1 VRRKSTVLAVAGMF
15 LVLACGA
22 AWGAGFALYEFS
34 ARGNALGGTMVGR
47 ADDPSAIAFNPAG
60 ITQIPGTSYM
70 IGASFIMPRGTLTE
84 TSSGTA
90 VGLKEHTFIPP
101 HIYYTKQ
108 MSETTW
114 FGIGVLSRFG
124 LGTDYPEDWFG
135 RYNSY
140 YSSIESVSINPN
152 FAWKASDSLS
162 LSVGVEAMW
171 FEYDAK
177 KKVDGTGGKN
187 PQPATDV
194 DAHLLGDD
202 IGYGWNFGLLWKAS
216 EQTKVGFHYRSTV
229 EQNISGTATFTYPS
243 GAKAYSPAHGTI
255 ILPDMYML
263 GINHSLNKKMNVEIG
278 AIYSRWSTYDSLDLT
293 YDNYPGVGR
302 RTVSTPKNYKN
313 VWRYQIGLEWETS
326 PEWTWRVGYVYDQS
340 PVPDDTIDYQ
350 LPMSD
355 RNIFSIGVG
364 YTKGNK
370 TWDVSYSY
378 LLADDRDITG
388 RAGTGVVNSSTSDM
402 DTNIFA
408 ISYSVRY

>member
-1 VRRKSTVLAVAGMF
+1 MSRKSIILAVAGMF
-15 LVLACGA
+15 LVLACSA

-70 IGASFIMPRGTLTE
+70 IGASFIMPRGTLTQ
-84 TSSGTA
+84 TSSGTS
-90 VGLKEHTFIPP
+90 VDFKEHTFIPP

-108 MSETTW
+108 MSDTTW
-114 FGIGVLSRFG
+114 FGIGVMSRFG
-124 LGTDYPEDWFG
+124 LGTDFPEDWFG

-177 KKVDGTGGKN
+177 KKIPSTSLPPGY
-187 PQPATDV
+187 DV
-194 DAHLLGDD
+194 HLLGDD
-202 IGYGWNFGLLWKAS
+202 IAYGWNLGLLWKATG
-216 EQTKVGFHYRSTV
+216 QTKVGFHYRSTV
-229 EQNISGTATFTYPS
+229 EQNISGTATFTKDS
-243 GAKAYSPAHGTI
+243 DGSKTYSPAHGTI
-255 ILPDMYML
+255 LLPDMYMI
-263 GINHSLNKKMNVEIG
+263 GINHSLNKKMNVEVG

-293 YDNYPGVGR
+293 YENFPGVGK

-378 LLADDRDITG
+378 LLADDRTIARTG
-388 RAGTGVVNSSTSDM
+388 GGVVPSSTSDM